1 MTLDQSASEF
11 IEENIG
17 LLHKFMQRYSL
28 DEDYYGLLAICYIK
42 AATKYLSDPQLQRY
56 EFSTILWYRLRYE
69 FSTILWYRLRYEIS
83 HARRKERK
91 QIQTVSLE
99 RTVEPQV
106 FMDEE
111 SDSLL
116 WKTLE
121 SILTSRQ
128 LEVLYLRY
136 RGMTNREIAEQFGI
150 SQVAV
155 ERLFSRIR
163 KRFTENYT

>member
-28 DEDYYGLLAICYIK
+28 DDDYYGLLAICYIK
-42 AATKYLSDPQLQRY
+42 AATKYLSDPQLQ
-56 EFSTILWYRLRYE
+56 RYE

-128 LEVLYLRY
+128 LEALYLRY